1 MWNSEVK
8 RQQKFLMQVLINITD
23 ERKPERIPPWK
34 EAIQM
39 VQNFTNNTN
48 LTSLDDWPEGAMRG
62 DPIILHFEP
71 EFEEGQRGVSETKF
85 MSTMVEVINLY

>member
-1 MWNSEVK
+1 
-8 RQQKFLMQVLINITD
+8 
-23 ERKPERIPPWK
+23 
-34 EAIQM
+34 M

-71 EFEEGQRGVSETKF
+71 EFEEGQRGVSETEF
-85 MSTMVEVINLY
+85 TSTMVEVSNLYWEKKLKVTLVEFYVVVDYLVRNWI

>member
-1 MWNSEVK
+1 M
-8 RQQKFLMQVLINITD
+8 INITD
-23 ERKPERIPPWK
+23 PFKIERIPPWE
-34 EAIQM
+34 EALQM

-85 MSTMVEVINLY
+85 MSTMVEVSNLY